1 MNSFKHTKYFSIGAG
16 FLWLMMSW
24 LFLGGGMSLAAG
36 VQGEANNH
44 LQRAKIYLAAGD
56 YRRAVEACQRN
67 VDETPS
73 VESYVYLIY
82 VYHAID
88 GYQEWLAQQ
97 DKWGEVG
104 RLAQSMV
111 NRGAMELVDP
121 PSTLS
126 RMAKEILHEGLRVQF
141 DIVAGMANRL
151 DKARVDELWL
161 ERKAWEEA
169 HPETW
174 WAGVP
179 ESWNW

>member
-1 MNSFKHTKYFSIGAG
+1 MSRFKHTKCLLICALFFSLVTSLFFIGG
-16 FLWLMMSW
+16 SVV
-24 LFLGGGMSLAAG
+24 LAAG
-36 VQGEANNH
+36 VQGQSSTPLH
-44 LQRAKIYLAAGD
+44 RAKIYLAAGD
-56 YRRAVEACQRN
+56 YRRAVEACQLN
-67 VDETPS
+67 IDEIPS

-97 DKWGEVG
+97 DNWGDVG

-121 PSTLS
+121 PNTLS
-126 RMAKEILHEGLRVQF
+126 RMAKEILHEGLRVQI

-179 ESWNW
+179 ESWDW

>member
-1 MNSFKHTKYFSIGAG
+1 MNSFKHTKYFLVGTG
-16 FLWLMMSW
+16 FLWLMLSW
-24 LFLGGGMSLAAG
+24 FFLGGGVSLAAG
-36 VQGEANNH
+36 VQGGANNH
-44 LQRAKIYLAAGD
+44 LHRAKIYLAAGD

-67 VDETPS
+67 IDETPS

-97 DKWGEVG
+97 DKWGDVG

-121 PSTLS
+121 PNTLS

-141 DIVAGMANRL
+141 DIVSGMANRL

-169 HPETW
+169 HPESW